1 MHTHNLKRNAR
12 PVMASLGLFALAA
25 LLAPAA
31 VSAATATAAASET
44 AAAPSTGVEEVV
56 VTARRVSE
64 RLQDVPSAI
73 TAVTA
78 KQLETLKP
86 RTLEDLSGFAPN
98 VDIGRTGAGPGTS
111 AIYVRGLGYSDVEK
125 GQNPAVELIV
135 DDVVI
140 GTNFGQL
147 VDPYDVSQV
156 EVDRGPSGIFYGRNS
171 IGGVINIHRTK
182 PTRQWGLDLDFG
194 YGDYNQNVEK
204 IILNAPVGPNAGLK
218 ISASHQ
224 QRDGFLD
231 NIYTGDHAYGRNELT
246 TGNLQFDWN
255 ITPQLEANFGL
266 TLTHQDGQG
275 TPVAL
280 GDVLTAQVLGPALS
294 AAGIRFNKY
303 GSPYIPGKT
312 VPLGP
317 WQVANDYPDRNILT
331 SQIYSLNLSYNSPIG
346 QFTSITAFIK
356 ENDNT
361 EQDFD
366 GSCANS
372 DLGGL
377 PCNVI
382 ANPLLAFLH
391 TSRPQKYDQFTEE
404 LRFTHDFGDRAK
416 MLAGFYYFHD
426 DISAVQLTRTLVPG
440 VPVDVPFTNQISG
453 DITESK
459 AVFGNLIF
467 NVTSRLHV
475 SAGLRYIDENTSF
488 HNDYNLLWIPGVG
501 GPVSLPLIPGLPNGF
516 TGAKS
521 ASKVVD
527 KETIDYKLTDNS
539 LIYFDRSV
547 GFRSG
552 GLSPRSTLSESIPGQ
567 SNYSPGANY
576 STFNPETDTSYE
588 IGSKNTFFD
597 RQLMLNLAAFI
608 TEVSDHQQT
617 EVVVTPGYGPGTNT
631 YIANLPKV
639 EIKGVEAELNYRP
652 DQIKGL
658 SLSGVLGYQDAKVTN
673 GVIPGVEA
681 PVNPDGT
688 AGAPGTTYDLTG
700 TTLERVPKWNFTL
713 RGDYVHP
720 IGPGSLDLNIGYK
733 WSDRYV
739 FAYFA
744 GLPDYQP
751 SFGLLDAS
759 ISYSWSRYTLSLSG
773 KNLTNQVYYSNTL
786 PSVFFHGWGDPRTIL
801 GEMRVKF

>member
-1 MHTHNLKRNAR
+1 MMQARRLARFAR
-12 PVMASLGLFALAA
+12 PMVASLGAYVLTA
-25 LLAPAA
+25 LLAPATA
-31 VSAATATAAASET
+31 SAATAAAAET
-44 AAAPSTGVEEVV
+44 TPAPATGVEEVV

-147 VDPYDVSQV
+147 VDPFDVSQV

-182 PTRQWGLDLDFG
+182 PTREWGLDLDVG

-204 IILNAPVGPNAGLK
+204 IVMNAPVGPNAGLK
-218 ISASHQ
+218 VSASHQ

-231 NIYTGDHAYGRNELT
+231 NIYTGNTHYGKNELT

-266 TLTHQDGQG
+266 TLTHQDGEG

-280 GDVLTAQVLGPALS
+280 GDVLTAQVLGPSLAPL
-294 AAGIRFNKY
+294 GIRFNKY
-303 GSPYIPGKT
+303 GSPYIPGVT

-317 WQVANDYPDRNILT
+317 WQVSNDYPDRNILT
-331 SQIYSLNLSYNSPIG
+331 SQIYSFNLAYNSPIG

-356 ENDNT
+356 ENDDT

-391 TSRPQKYDQFTEE
+391 TSRPQKYDQLTEE

-416 MLAGFYYFHD
+416 LLAGFYYFHD

-453 DITESK
+453 DITQSK

-467 NVTSRLHV
+467 NVTSRLHI
-475 SAGLRYIDENTSF
+475 SAGLRYINESTFF

-501 GPVSLPLIPGLPNGF
+501 GPVSLPLIPDLPNGF
-516 TGAKS
+516 TGNKG

-567 SNYSPGANY
+567 TNYSPGANY

-597 RQLMLNLAAFI
+597 RQLMLNLAGFI
-608 TEVSDHQQT
+608 TEDTDHQET

-639 EIKGVEAELNYRP
+639 EIKGAEVEVNYRP
-652 DQIKGL
+652 EQAHGL
-658 SLSGVLGYQDAKVTN
+658 TLSGVAGYQTARVTN
-673 GVIPGVEA
+673 GIIPGVEA
-681 PVNPDGT
+681 PVNANGT

-700 TTLERVPKWNFTL
+700 TSLERVPKWNFTL

-720 IGPGSLDLNIGYK
+720 IGPGSVDLNIGYK
-733 WSDRYV
+733 WSDKYV

-759 ISYSWSRYTLSLSG
+759 ISYSWSRYTLSVSG

-786 PSVFFHGWGDPRTIL
+786 PSVFFHGWGDPRTVL
-801 GEMRVKF
+801 GELRVKF